1 MTSLDQHHHACPDGS
16 RQPNSQ
22 MCFVCGVANI
32 AGLKIRFHNMGDHV
46 EAEVVFTDNYQGF
59 PGITHGGIVSTVL
72 DETMGRVGLLKP
84 DSTRLFLTAKM
95 EIKYRH
101 SVPLNTPI
109 RLRGYLTKDR
119 GRVILARAE
128 AVLPDGTV
136 AVESTGT
143 MMEFPA
149 EEFEKL
155 DTPEIGWRIY
165 EDHEFPE

>member
-1 MTSLDQHHHACPDGS
+1 MTTLDHHHPHLNGT

-32 AGLKIRFHNMGDHV
+32 AGLKIRFYSMEDHV
-46 EAEVVFTDNYQGF
+46 EAVVIFTDNYQGF
-59 PGITHGGIVSTVL
+59 PGITHGGIIASAL
-72 DETMGRVGLLKP
+72 DEMMGRVGLLEEN
-84 DSTRLFLTAKM
+84 STRLFVTAKM
-95 EIKYRH
+95 ELKYRH

-109 RLRGYLTKDR
+109 TLKGFLVKDR
-119 GRVILARAE
+119 GRIIIARAE

-155 DTPEIGWRIY
+155 DAPAIGWRVY
-165 EDHEFPE
+165 DDDEFPE

>member
-1 MTSLDQHHHACPDGS
+1 MTTLDHHHHTHLDGT

-32 AGLKIRFHNMGDHV
+32 AGLKIRFYSMEDHV
-46 EAEVVFTDNYQGF
+46 EAIVFFTDNYQGF
-59 PGITHGGIVSTVL
+59 PGITHGGIIASAL
-72 DETMGRVGLLKP
+72 DEMMGRVGLLKEN
-84 DSTRLFLTAKM
+84 SKRLFVTAKM
-95 EIKYRH
+95 ELKYRH

-109 RLRGYLTKDR
+109 TLKGFLVKDR
-119 GRVILARAE
+119 GRIIVARAE

-149 EEFEKL
+149 EEFDKF
-155 DTPEIGWRIY
+155 DTPEIGWRVY
-165 EDHEFPE
+165 DDSEFPD